1 MWIIQGAAMS
11 RLRNLLLA
19 AFSFSV
25 LSAGAASAEVVGK
38 VGVDWIGNDII
49 VEAVS
54 DPEVKGIT
62 CHVTYFDRSL
72 IDRVK
77 NGNWFEDP
85 SNNSIACRQTGPIE
99 IGNINLSKDGDE
111 VFKAGMSLIWKKL
124 VVNRIYDKANDTLI
138 YLAHSRE
145 LTDGSAKMSISTVPL
160 YGQSVVWKNGKP
172 Q

>member
-1 MWIIQGAAMS
+1 MSKLHNLAFAA
-11 RLRNLLLA
+11 A
-19 AFSFSV
+19 SFV
-25 LSAGAASAEVVGK
+25 ALSAGGTSAEVVGK

-49 VEAVS
+49 VDAIP
-54 DPEVKGIT
+54 DPEVKGVT
-62 CHVTYFDRSL
+62 CHVTYFDRSI
-72 IDRVK
+72 IDRVR

-99 IGNINLSKDGDE
+99 IGDIDLSKDGDE
-111 VFKAGMSLIWKKL
+111 VFRAGMSLIWKKL
-124 VVNRIYDKANDTLI
+124 VVNRIYDKTNDTLI

-160 YGQSVVWKNGKP
+160 FNQSVTWKNGKP